1 MHIPPAP
8 SSRCCRFLTA
18 LFAWMLSTVASFG
31 GAFAGGPIPDAIPNP
46 ELSFLAF
53 DTLIH
58 RGPRLEFYRKL
69 DFGDANSPCYPCLT
83 PQHVNCP
90 TQCYQQAA
98 NLTLICSR
106 EVHGISVG
114 PFDRAERGRI
124 LADLLKADT
133 VLVATLRGEEALHA
147 RRISS
152 QLGDDTGSENFGLD
166 VEGFEGMRNVLQ
178 RATAPEIE
186 QFQIRVGPYV
196 LSTILHVGN
205 RDKFYDFLKQC
216 PAD

>member
-1 MHIPPAP
+1 MPE
-8 SSRCCRFLTA
+8 
-18 LFAWMLSTVASFG
+18 
-31 GAFAGGPIPDAIPNP
+31 AIPRP
-46 ELSFLAF
+46 ELSFIAF

-58 RGPRLEFYRKL
+58 RGPRLEFFRKA

-90 TQCYQQAA
+90 TQCYQQAT

-106 EVHGISVG
+106 EVRGLSVG

-124 LADLLKADT
+124 LADLMKSDT

-152 QLGDDTGSENFGLD
+152 QMGDDAGGENFGLD
-166 VEGFEGMRNVLQ
+166 VEGFEGMRDILR

>member
-1 MHIPPAP
+1 MGTPRSTLPHSCLKLFGLLLLFVTP
-8 SSRCCRFLTA
+8 SGFSLA
-18 LFAWMLSTVASFG
+18 E
-31 GAFAGGPIPDAIPNP
+31 GPIAEADP
-46 ELSFLAF
+46 ETKLSFIAF

-58 RGPRLEFYRKL
+58 RGPRLEFFRKA

-90 TQCYQQAA
+90 TQCYQQAT

-106 EVHGISVG
+106 EVKGLSVG
-114 PFDRAERGRI
+114 PFDRRERGRI
-124 LADLLKADT
+124 LGDLMKTDT
-133 VLVATLRGEEALHA
+133 VLVASLRGEETLHA

-152 QLGDDTGSENFGLD
+152 QMGDEPGGENFGLD
-166 VEGFEGMRNVLQ
+166 IEGFEGMKEILW
-178 RATAPEIE
+178 RATAQEIE

>member
-1 MHIPPAP
+1 MGTAG
-8 SSRCCRFLTA
+8 SSLLRSCLK
-18 LFAWMLSTVASFG
+18 LFGLMLLCFTPIGVSF
-31 GAFAGGPIPDAIPNP
+31 AEGPIAEADP
-46 ELSFLAF
+46 ETKLSFIAF

-58 RGPRLEFYRKL
+58 RGPRLEFFRKA
-69 DFGDANSPCYPCLT
+69 DFGDTNSPCYPCLT

-90 TQCYQQAA
+90 SQCYQQAT

-106 EVHGISVG
+106 EVKGLSVG
-114 PFDRAERGRI
+114 PFDRKERGRI
-124 LADLLKADT
+124 LADLMKSDK
-133 VLVATLRGEEALHA
+133 VLVATLRGEEALQG

-152 QLGDDTGSENFGLD
+152 QMGDDPGGENFGLD
-166 VEGFEGMRNVLQ
+166 IEGFEGMKEVLW
-178 RATAPEIE
+178 RATDHEIE

-205 RDKFYDFLKQC
+205 RDRFYDFLKQC